1 MDTALRFE
9 VEDFLYAEAELLDE
23 RRYHEWVA
31 LFTDD
36 VRYFMPVRHNPYGR
50 PDEVSDELSKPGETA
65 YFDETKETLQQRVRR
80 LYSKAA
86 WSELPPSRT
95 RHLVSNV
102 RIQNATASELAVHSN
117 FAVYRT
123 RLEQTQD
130 IFVGARRD
138 RLRRI
143 DGQLRISSRTIILD
157 QATLASNNISFFF

>member
-9 VEDFLYAEAELLDE
+9 VEDFLYAEADLLDE
-23 RRYHEWVA
+23 RRYHDWVA

-50 PDEVSDELSKPGETA
+50 PNEVADELSKPGETA
-65 YFDETKETLQQRVRR
+65 YYDETKETLQQRVQR

-95 RHLVSNV
+95 RHLVSNI
-102 RIQNATASELAVHSN
+102 RIKNATGAELTVHSN
-117 FAVYRT
+117 FVVYRT
-123 RLEQTQD
+123 RLERAQD
-130 IFVGARRD
+130 IFVGTRQD
-138 RLRRI
+138 RYRRI
-143 DGQLRISSRTIILD
+143 DGQLRISHRTIILD